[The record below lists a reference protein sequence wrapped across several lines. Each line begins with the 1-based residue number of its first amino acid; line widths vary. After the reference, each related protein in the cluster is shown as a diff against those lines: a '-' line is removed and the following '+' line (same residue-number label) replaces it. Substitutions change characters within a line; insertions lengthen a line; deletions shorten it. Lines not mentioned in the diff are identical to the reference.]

1 MVWKTD
7 HGLANF
13 KQDILLKQEDV
24 FTRQGLGD
32 PRPWILNTRK
42 VGGVFFSRT
51 FPKLSSEPLPLVD
64 VRICFQKQGSKH

>member
-1 MVWKTD
+1 MMVWKTD

-42 VGGVFFSRT
+42 VGAVF
-51 FPKLSSEPLPLVD
+51 
-64 VRICFQKQGSKH
+64 